1 MAILKHCSVEIFM
14 NRFYAGF
21 SPDPDLANFVE
32 ASFIL
37 SAHANIATKYLPCT
51 VSFTMTVD
59 KGHTNTAFVGDE
71 AINGK
76 KPPQAKTID
85 PNMYTLE
92 IQEKKPGL
100 ETEYDPY
107 QHRHVEHPT
116 TNNETLIHLLKG
128 SLGTGIL
135 AMPNA
140 FHHAGW
146 TVGVVG
152 TLLIG
157 LLCTYCI
164 HLLIKAEHELC
175 KRKRVPSLNY
185 PAVTQTALLEGPDAL
200 KPLSKVIIHI
210 VNVFLL
216 IYQLGTCC
224 VYVVFV
230 SSNIK
235 AIADYYT
242 ETDTD
247 VRLYML
253 IILLPLILINWVRNL
268 KFLAP
273 FSTIANFVTLV
284 SFGIILYYIFREPIS
299 FEDRDKVGTM
309 SGFALFF
316 GTVLFALEAIGVILP
331 LENEM
336 KTPKK
341 FGGNFGVLNKAMI
354 LIVTLYVGM
363 GFFGY
368 LNYGSAIKGSITLNL
383 PEGEILAQCVK
394 GMLAFAIYITHGLA
408 CYVAIDITWN
418 DYLKKNLGDSPRSVF
433 YEYIARTVLVLITC
447 TYKDLFSTK
456 RSYSSNAF
464 RLITVLLAVAIP
476 NLELFISLFGALC
489 LSALGIAFPALIQTC
504 TYWHHRQGMA
514 KVWMVTKNSIIG
526 VIAILGLV
534 IGTSTSMIEIIHT
547 FGHDD

>member
-1 MAILKHCSVEIFM
+1 
-14 NRFYAGF
+14 
-21 SPDPDLANFVE
+21 
-32 ASFIL
+32 
-37 SAHANIATKYLPCT
+37 
-51 VSFTMTVD
+51 MTVD
-59 KGHTNTAFVGDE
+59 KGHTNTAFVGDDGL
-71 AINGK
+71 NSK
-76 KPPQAKTID
+76 KAHHASKNIAA
-85 PNMYTLE
+85 NSYVME
-92 IQEKKPGL
+92 IQDKKPGL
-100 ETEYDPY
+100 ELGDYNPY
-107 QHRHVEHPT
+107 EHRHVEHPT

-146 TVGVVG
+146 LVGGVG

-157 LLCTYCI
+157 ILCTYCI
-164 HLLIKAEHELC
+164 HLLIKAEYELC
-175 KRKRVPSLNY
+175 RRKRVPSLNY

-200 KPLSKVIIHI
+200 KPLSNVIIHI
-210 VNVFLL
+210 INTFLL

-235 AIADYYT
+235 AIADYYMET
-242 ETDTD
+242 ETD

-273 FSTIANFVTLV
+273 FSTLANFITLI

-299 FEDRDKVGTM
+299 FEGREAVGNVAE
-309 SGFALFF
+309 FPLFF

-341 FGGNFGVLNKAMI
+341 FGGNFGVLNKAMV
-354 LIVTLYVGM
+354 LIVTLYIGM

-368 LNYGSAIKGSITLNL
+368 LNYGMDAKGSITLNL
-383 PEGEILAQCVK
+383 PEEEILAQCVK

-418 DYLKKNLGDSPRSVF
+418 DYMKKHVGDSPRATL
-433 YEYIARTVLVLITC
+433 YEYLIRTVLVLVT
-447 TYKDLFSTK
+447 F
-456 RSYSSNAF
+456 
-464 RLITVLLAVAIP
+464 LLAVAIP

-504 TYWHHRQGMA
+504 TYWHETHGMA
-514 KVWMVTKNSIIG
+514 KAWMLVKNVIIG
-526 VIAILGLV
+526 IIAVIGLV
-534 IGTSTSMIEIIHT
+534 VGTSTSLKEIVHT
-547 FGHDD
+547 FGDHE

>member
-1 MAILKHCSVEIFM
+1 
-14 NRFYAGF
+14 
-21 SPDPDLANFVE
+21 
-32 ASFIL
+32 
-37 SAHANIATKYLPCT
+37 
-51 VSFTMTVD
+51 MTAD
-59 KGHTNTAFVGDE
+59 KGHTNTGFVGDE
-71 AINGK
+71 GINGK
-76 KPPQAKTID
+76 KLSQAKTID

-92 IQEKKPGL
+92 IQEKKAGL
-100 ETEYDPY
+100 ETDYDPY

-116 TNNETLIHLLKG
+116 TSNETLIHLLKG

-146 TVGVVG
+146 TVGVIG
-152 TLLIG
+152 TVLIG

-164 HLLIKAEHELC
+164 HLLVKVEYELC

-185 PAVTQTALLEGPDAL
+185 PAVAQAALLEGPNAL
-200 KPLSKVIIHI
+200 KPLSKIIIHI

-247 VRLYML
+247 VRLFML

-273 FSTIANFVTLV
+273 FSTIANFITLV

-336 KTPKK
+336 KKPKK

-418 DYLKKNLGDSPRSVF
+418 DYLRKSLGTSPRSTF
-433 YEYIARTVLVLITC
+433 YEYITRTVLVLIT
-447 TYKDLFSTK
+447 F
-456 RSYSSNAF
+456 
-464 RLITVLLAVAIP
+464 LLAVAIP

-504 TYWHHRQGMA
+504 TYWHQRQGMA
-514 KVWMVTKNSIIG
+514 KVWMVAKNSFIGIIA
-526 VIAILGLV
+526 VFGLL
-534 IGTSTSMIEIIHT
+534 IGTSTSLIEIIHT

>member
-1 MAILKHCSVEIFM
+1 MCHIS
-14 NRFYAGF
+14 
-21 SPDPDLANFVE
+21 
-32 ASFIL
+32 
-37 SAHANIATKYLPCT
+37 
-51 VSFTMTVD
+51 
-59 KGHTNTAFVGDE
+59 
-71 AINGK
+71 
-76 KPPQAKTID
+76 
-85 PNMYTLE
+85 
-92 IQEKKPGL
+92 
-100 ETEYDPY
+100 Y
-107 QHRHVEHPT
+107 QHYEPLSNNHNRRDSLSNSVRDISCLLQPT
-116 TNNETLIHLLKG
+116 EARRMNEQAP
-128 SLGTGIL
+128 SD
-135 AMPNA
+135 
-140 FHHAGW
+140 
-146 TVGVVG
+146 
-152 TLLIG
+152 
-157 LLCTYCI
+157 
-164 HLLIKAEHELC
+164 IKAEHELC

-185 PAVTQTALLEGPDAL
+185 PAVTQTALLEGPEAL
-200 KPLSKVIIHI
+200 KPLCCNATHR

-242 ETDTD
+242 DTD

-268 KFLAP
+268 KSLAP
-273 FSTIANFVTLV
+273 FSTVANFVTLV

-299 FEDRDKVGTM
+299 FENRDKVGTM

-341 FGGNFGVLNKAMI
+341 FGGSFGVLNKAMI
-354 LIVTLYVGM
+354 LIVTLYIGM

-383 PEGEILAQCVK
+383 PEEKCKHLAQCVK

-418 DYLKKNLGDSPRSVF
+418 DYLKKNLGDSPRSTF
-433 YEYIARTVLVLITC
+433 FEYIARTVLVLIT
-447 TYKDLFSTK
+447 F
-456 RSYSSNAF
+456 
-464 RLITVLLAVAIP
+464 LLAVAIP
-476 NLELFISLFGALC
+476 NLDLFISLFGALC

-504 TYWHHRQGMA
+504 TYGHHRQGMA
-514 KVWMVTKNSIIG
+514 KVWMVAKNSVIG
-526 VIAILGLV
+526 VVAMLGLV

-547 FGHDD
+547 LGHDD

>member
-1 MAILKHCSVEIFM
+1 
-14 NRFYAGF
+14 
-21 SPDPDLANFVE
+21 
-32 ASFIL
+32 
-37 SAHANIATKYLPCT
+37 
-51 VSFTMTVD
+51 MTVD
-59 KGHTNTAFVGDE
+59 KGHSNTAFVGDDD
-71 AINGK
+71 IHSK
-76 KPPQAKTID
+76 KSAECKTISG
-85 PNMYTLE
+85 NRYVLE

-100 ETEYDPY
+100 ETDYNPY
-107 QHRHVEHPT
+107 EHRHVEHPT

-146 TVGVVG
+146 LVGAIG

-157 LLCTYCI
+157 ILCTYCI
-164 HLLIKAEHELC
+164 HLLIKAEYELC
-175 KRKRVPSLNY
+175 RRKRIPSLNY
-185 PAVTQTALLEGPDAL
+185 PAVTQTALLEGPDVL
-200 KPLSKVIIHI
+200 KPLANYIIHI
-210 VNVFLL
+210 INAFLL
-216 IYQLGTCC
+216 VYQLGTCC

-242 ETDTD
+242 GSDTD
-247 VRLYML
+247 VRLFML

-273 FSTIANFVTLV
+273 FSTLANFITLV
-284 SFGIILYYIFREPIS
+284 SFAFILYYIFREPVSFVDREPVGKIS
-299 FEDRDKVGTM
+299 EFP
-309 SGFALFF
+309 LFF

-336 KTPKK
+336 KTPKR

-354 LIVTLYVGM
+354 LIVTLYIGM

-368 LNYGSAIKGSITLNL
+368 LNYGADSKGSITLNL
-383 PEGEILAQCVK
+383 PQEEILAQCVK

-418 DYLKKNLGDSPRSVF
+418 DYMKKHWGDSPRSTF
-433 YEYIARTVLVLITC
+433 YEYVVRTVLVLIT
-447 TYKDLFSTK
+447 F
-456 RSYSSNAF
+456 
-464 RLITVLLAVAIP
+464 LLAVAIP

-504 TYWHHRQGMA
+504 TYWHDREGFQKA
-514 KVWMVTKNSIIG
+514 WMVFKNCVIGIIAIIG
-526 VIAILGLV
+526 LV
-534 IGTSTSMIEIIHT
+534 VGTTTSLKEIIHT
-547 FGHDD
+547 FGSHD

>member
-1 MAILKHCSVEIFM
+1 
-14 NRFYAGF
+14 
-21 SPDPDLANFVE
+21 
-32 ASFIL
+32 
-37 SAHANIATKYLPCT
+37 
-51 VSFTMTVD
+51 MTAD
-59 KGHTNTAFVGDE
+59 KGHSNTAFVGDDE
-71 AINGK
+71 VNNK
-76 KPPQAKTID
+76 KAVHAKNISS
-85 PNMYTLE
+85 NSYVLE

-100 ETEYDPY
+100 ELDYNPY
-107 QHRHVEHPT
+107 EHRHVEHPT

-146 TVGVVG
+146 LVGSIG

-157 LLCTYCI
+157 ILCTYCI
-164 HLLIKAEHELC
+164 HLLIKAEFELC
-175 KRKRVPSLNY
+175 RRKRVPSLNY
-185 PAVTQTALLEGPDAL
+185 PAVTQTALQEGPEML
-200 KPLSKVIIHI
+200 KPLANIIVHI
-210 VNVFLL
+210 INVFLL

-242 ETDTD
+242 ESDTD
-247 VRLYML
+247 VRLFML

-273 FSTIANFVTLV
+273 FSTLANLITLV
-284 SFGIILYYIFREPIS
+284 SFAIILYYIFREPVS
-299 FEDRDKVGTM
+299 FEGREAVGNILE
-309 SGFALFF
+309 FPLFF

-341 FGGNFGVLNKAMI
+341 FGGNFGVLNKAMV
-354 LIVTLYVGM
+354 LIVFLYIGM

-368 LNYGSAIKGSITLNL
+368 LNYGADSKGSITLNL
-383 PEGEILAQCVK
+383 PEQEILAQCVK

-418 DYLKKNLGDSPRSVF
+418 DYLKKNYGESTRSTF
-433 YEYIARTVLVLITC
+433 YEYVVRTVLVLIT
-447 TYKDLFSTK
+447 F
-456 RSYSSNAF
+456 
-464 RLITVLLAVAIP
+464 LLAVAIP

-504 TYWHHRQGMA
+504 TYWHERHGLE
-514 KVWMVTKNSIIG
+514 KVWMVSKNVVIG
-526 VIAILGLV
+526 VIAVFGLV
-534 IGTSTSMIEIIHT
+534 VGTSTSLKEIIHT
-547 FGHDD
+547 FGDHD

>member
-1 MAILKHCSVEIFM
+1 
-14 NRFYAGF
+14 
-21 SPDPDLANFVE
+21 
-32 ASFIL
+32 
-37 SAHANIATKYLPCT
+37 
-51 VSFTMTVD
+51 MTVD
-59 KGHTNTAFVGDE
+59 KGHTNTGFVGDE
-71 AINGK
+71 GINGK
-76 KPPQAKTID
+76 KVSQSKTID

-100 ETEYDPY
+100 ETDYDPY
-107 QHRHVEHPT
+107 QHRIVEHPT
-116 TNNETLIHLLKG
+116 TSNETLIHLLKG

-140 FHHAGW
+140 FNHAGW
-146 TVGVVG
+146 MVGVIG

-164 HLLIKAEHELC
+164 HLLVKVEYELC

-185 PAVTQTALLEGPDAL
+185 PAVAQAAILEGPNAL
-200 KPLSKVIIHI
+200 RPLSKIIIHI

-247 VRLYML
+247 VRLFML

-273 FSTIANFVTLV
+273 FSTFANFITLV

-336 KTPKK
+336 KKPKK

-368 LNYGSAIKGSITLNL
+368 LNYGHVTKGSITLNL
-383 PEGEILAQCVK
+383 PEEEILAQCVK

-418 DYLKKNLGDSPRSVF
+418 DYLRKCLGDSPRSTF
-433 YEYIARTVLVLITC
+433 YEYITRTVLVLIT
-447 TYKDLFSTK
+447 F
-456 RSYSSNAF
+456 
-464 RLITVLLAVAIP
+464 LLAVAIP

-504 TYWHHRQGMA
+504 TYWHHRQGKA
-514 KVWMVTKNSIIG
+514 KVWMVVKNSFIG
-526 VIAILGLV
+526 IVAVLGLL
-534 IGTSTSMIEIIHT
+534 IGTSTSLIEIIHT